1 MKWYGFLPILALAAT
16 PAVTSAQTIKTI
28 SVGKIAQVD
37 DPSPTVW
44 GMSGMEMVK
53 LVASVGNKTPIMR
66 SETFDA
72 RTVEILTRTQAPP
85 LRQSDIRA
93 VKRNGRDYVT
103 VRNWLLIEV
112 MPQDARAEGV
122 STASLARKWA
132 SRVRQVLPQVAPT
145 PNRFGA

>member
-1 MKWYGFLPILALAAT
+1 MKWYGFLPILALAAVPMT
-16 PAVTSAQTIKTI
+16 ASSQTIKTI
-28 SVGKIAQVD
+28 SIGKIAQVD
-37 DPSPTVW
+37 DPAPTVW

-53 LVASVGNKTPIMR
+53 LTASVGNRTPIMR

-85 LRQSDIRA
+85 LRQSDIKA

-112 MPQDARAEGV
+112 MPEDARAEGK
-122 STASLARKWA
+122 STTSLANYWA
-132 SRVRQVLPQVAPT
+132 SRVRRVLPQVGPT